1 MYAEINNAQRVL
13 FLRNGETMYTVTCE
27 STCDLPYEYLQKR
40 NCNVLIYSY
49 FIGGDEFSDSMGRRK
64 PALFQL
70 YENIATQKV
79 TTSQLNVQQ
88 YEDFFRAQLEQG
100 DVLHLAFS
108 SGLSQ
113 SIYNAKKA
121 AENLAQEGLPHKV
134 VVVDTLCGGGGYGM
148 LVDAVLDERDSGAD
162 FETLCN
168 WVEENK
174 YHLHTYLFSINLA
187 HFRKSGRINGLT
199 AFVGNLLG
207 ICPVMYVN
215 DSGKI
220 IAHEKAISERR
231 ATERLL
237 VNMEKKAD
245 DGTNYSGKV
254 WIQNS
259 NCFALAAQTKL
270 LLQAR
275 FPNVKSIHMLDVGTV
290 MACHCGPGTVAI
302 YFWGKEPR

>member
-1 MYAEINNAQRVL
+1 
-13 FLRNGETMYTVTCE
+13 MYTVTCE
-27 STCDLPYEYLQKR
+27 STCDLPFEYLQKR

-49 FIGGDEFSDSMGRRK
+49 YIGSEEFSDSMWRRK

-113 SIYNAKKA
+113 SVNNAKKA
-121 AENLAQEGLPHKV
+121 AENLAAENLQHKV

-148 LVDAVLDERDSGAD
+148 FVDAVLDERDKGVD
-162 FETLCN
+162 FATLCN
-168 WVEENK
+168 WAEENK
-174 YHLHTYLFSINLA
+174 YHLHSYLFSTNLA

-199 AFVGNLLG
+199 AFIGNLLG

-215 DSGKI
+215 DEGKI
-220 IAHEKAISERR
+220 LAQDKTLSERR
-231 ATERLL
+231 AMDRMLA
-237 VNMEKKAD
+237 NMEKKAD
-245 DGTNYSGKV
+245 DGANYSGKV

-259 NCFALAAQTKL
+259 NCFALATQTRL
-270 LLQAR
+270 ALQER
-275 FPNVKSIHMLDVGTV
+275 FPNVSDVHMLEVGTV

-302 YFWGKEPR
+302 YFWGKSPR